1 MICSKAYWTTD
12 FSPSGVKLEAPL
24 WDRFWTVFSRWG
36 TKLWPVPTWY
46 GHDAMISWENCMG
59 MSDYKTISSLR
70 ILKVVLSR
78 NWRYGWYT
86 LKWQFSWTNM
96 LILIL
101 VFWCKKP
108 WSSWARRL
116 ATTWSSGMVVCLAS
130 LTSWRRSEDVI
141 MQMVWVWYHGK
152 NIGKS
157 WEYAG
162 IWSYLYNMV
171 LRTLWEKTYNKYGTV
186 VGN

>member
-46 GHDAMISWENCMG
+46 GHDAMISWENVMG
-59 MSDYKTISSLR
+59 MSDYKFSENFESGLVSELEMPMIYPKVAMLMEKYAHSNPG
-70 ILKVVLSR
+70 ILMQR
-78 NWRYGWYT
+78 
-86 LKWQFSWTNM
+86 
-96 LILIL
+96 
-101 VFWCKKP
+101 

-130 LTSWRRSEDVI
+130 LTSWRRSEDVTNHAND
-141 MQMVWVWYHGK
+141 MGMV
-152 NIGKS
+152 S
-157 WEYAG
+157 WEKYRKIMGICG
-162 IWSYLYNMV
+162 IWSYLYSMV
-171 LRTLWEKTYNKYGTV
+171 LRTLWEKT
-186 VGN
+186 